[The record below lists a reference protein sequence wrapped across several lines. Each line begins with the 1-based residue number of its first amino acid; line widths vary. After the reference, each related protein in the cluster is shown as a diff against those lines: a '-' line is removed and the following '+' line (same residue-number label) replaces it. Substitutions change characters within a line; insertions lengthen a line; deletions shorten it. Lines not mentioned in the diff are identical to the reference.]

1 MIDYTIQEIAQ
12 IINGKLFVPAGF
24 QHKKMEQVV
33 TDSRTFFRGEQ
44 ALFFALKGPRH
55 NGHNYIADLLRK
67 GLKAFVVSRTQE
79 ISDKAA
85 FILVKNTTEALQK
98 LAAYHRNNFQFPVVG
113 VTGSNGKTIVKEW
126 LHELLSE
133 EFKIVRNPKSYN
145 SQIGVPLSVLL
156 MEEHNNLGIFEA
168 GISQPGEMEKLAKII
183 QPEIGILTN
192 IGDAHQENFDSKK
205 QKTRE
210 KLNLF
215 TTSKKLIF
223 RTDDIE
229 TAELANPFCSTHEV
243 EPVSWSLENRKASIQ
258 FKKQSENG
266 STQIEATFGDKKF
279 RFTIPFSDSSSVENA
294 CHCFA
299 AVWTLSQNPK
309 KILIRFKQL
318 SAVAMRLEIKK
329 GINNC
334 LLINDYYNSDLASL
348 SIALSVLHQQ
358 AQKGHLKKQVI
369 LSDIQQTGLPQ
380 AELYRQVNLL
390 LKQYEIDE
398 LTGIG
403 PEISANS
410 EAFSLGKIFFDSTQ
424 SFEKRLARNRFKDS
438 AILIKGARNF
448 TFEKISALL
457 QQKAHQTVLE
467 IDLNALV
474 HNLNVFRSLLRPS
487 TKIMVMVKAFS
498 YGSGD
503 VEIAKLLQFQ
513 NADYLAVAVADEGVE
528 LRQAGIEIPII
539 VMNPE
544 EHSFQNIID
553 FRLEPNLY
561 SRELLESFEKAAT
574 GNALQQFPVHI
585 KLDTGMNRLG
595 FKTEKEVDEVVSFL
609 INSDRLKVVSVFS
622 HLAGSDDP
630 AFDSFTK
637 EQIKQFELLSEK
649 ISACFGKI
657 DRHILNSAGI
667 ERFPGKQ
674 FEMVRLGIGLYG
686 VSATGLP
693 LQNISTFKSVV
704 SQIKKLAAG
713 ETVGYSRKGEITRK
727 TEIAIVPVG
736 YADGLDRKLGNG
748 IGEAF
753 VNGKRVSVIGNV
765 CMDMLMLNV
774 TGLNVQPGDEVEFF
788 GPHISISEVAQKA
801 ETIPYEILT
810 GISQRVKRVYLQE

>member
-33 TDSRTFFRGEQ
+33 TDSRTFFRGGQ

-223 RTDDIE
+223 STDDIE

-258 FKKQSENG
+258 FKKQSVNG

-736 YADGLDRKLGNG
+736 YADGIDRKLGNG

-765 CMDMLMLNV
+765 CMDMLMLDV